1 MRNLKRALSL
11 TLASV
16 MLLGMMVV
24 GSSAAGF
31 PDVDE
36 KDNVEAI
43 EVLQAVGIMV
53 GDKDTGNFRPD
64 APVSRAEM
72 AVVMAVLQN
81 LTTSYYVSTCPF
93 GDVSGSYNW
102 ARGPVGACY
111 ATGVISGR
119 TATTFDPSATVTA
132 VEAAAMMMR
141 ALGYFKYT
149 EDYAGGFN
157 LAVVTQANKI
167 GLFSGIEGD
176 ATSPLTRNQVAK
188 LTLNALQANLVDFTG
203 TPGIEVNGV
212 KIGYKPEYTFRSGT
226 DRKYFAISGQ
236 GNTTD
241 GTTNQAYIQLGEQR
255 YNGDLRLND
264 NATDDFGRPSR
275 YWEYDGKA
283 IGTYAKEELIRA
295 EYTKAVT
302 GRELYDLLGSD
313 LLNDKVWSLDV
324 AIDGIEDYDI
334 DNSLFNGTALNR
346 NNKATVGGTGNG
358 VLTQVF
364 VDTNKHEIDIA
375 IINTYLAKASADYDT
390 RKEILS
396 LDVYGI
402 KEQASH
408 KDNYVKTITA
418 NEDKDDFKVSVDDF
432 DVAGVKK
439 GDLFL
444 VTVADGAI
452 QTMKDVETMS
462 AVEISSFQSRKPAER
477 GTGNLTTGG
486 EKYNFADTAEYDNPC
501 LKAYTDGSGNI
512 NLKDLTYNVYLDE
525 YGYVIGVIEVD
536 KPTNYLFITGVNSG
550 DNNLSNITVKAN
562 AIFLD
567 GTMET
572 IEINR
577 GESDLTLAG
586 NNDDSVIN
594 KWFTYTKDKK
604 DIYTLDAIA
613 EPTTGNGAG
622 VKGQSHVTWN
632 DAATVNRTIDKKHIY
647 MSTVTETLNTSA
659 TTEALAYGNDKSV
672 YIAADIDRIITTGST
687 TDIVISGVSSAVTGI
702 DNVDIKALTEAE
714 AKAAA
719 ATPATPALDNVSH
732 GVYTLYDADG
742 WIIAMVIVGEDN
754 GSNSAFAYVHND
766 SVAQEYLMSDKTYKW
781 ERTVVIDGVETT
793 LTEVNDTRISLLEK
807 MDENKWY
814 RVRTNAN
821 NEVTAILGSPVDD
834 NTLDSDT
841 DVGGKFG
848 DWNLDWDTVPTAYN
862 TNYNAAGQTLVD
874 SFTEPGV
881 ETVLYHEAFINRV
894 PRADGHTLY
903 VEQAVNSGLRFTK
916 DVKVILDQTNDN
928 KRETFFGEGE
938 ADVKQFL
945 KDLHPSNDTAPYT
958 YDYEISAMLKGG
970 VADVIVI
977 KDLVAEGD
985 SGETPIVGEKIDG
998 LWINLTDTAGLTIT
1012 GVTTKATA
1020 PSEEGTVAG
1029 IIDAL
1034 TKAGY
1039 SFDEKDGVVYDATA
1053 NSGAGGWVFNV
1064 YKMIGGQRVNRA
1076 WTWDPTGDAID
1087 TNGVPMTVNGS
1098 AVVVSTASTTWTAVA
1113 TELNITEVG
1122 KWIKLSDGTYEAE
1135 SAGTKI
1141 AADAKAE
1148 FGYYKVTAPTVAAI
1162 DGITVATAV
1171 NGAAG
1176 PIHLKKGATFTVTY
1190 TFGGTYTNTTGGN
1203 KTVTPAGAT
1212 TPNVAASTA
1221 ITGLDNVT
1229 YGVASNVLTITKAAA
1244 ATTATGS
1251 PALTLTYTVTG
1262 TADVTFS

>member
-11 TLASV
+11 TLASI

-31 PDVDE
+31 PDVDDT
-36 KDNVEAI
+36 KNVEAI
-43 EVLQAVGIMV
+43 EVLQAVAVMV

-72 AVVMAVLQN
+72 AVIMSNLLG
-81 LTTSYYVSTCPF
+81 LTTSYYASTCPF
-93 GDVSGSYNW
+93 DDVSGSYSW

-119 TATTFDPSATVTA
+119 TATTFDPAATVTA

-226 DRKYFAISGQ
+226 DRKYFAISSQ

-283 IGTYAKEELIRA
+283 IGTYAKEELIRK

-313 LLNDKVWSLDV
+313 LLNEKVWSLDV

-364 VDTNKHEIDIA
+364 VDTDKHEIDIA
-375 IINTYLAKASADYDT
+375 IINTYLARASADYDT
-390 RKEILS
+390 RKETLS

-402 KEQASH
+402 KEKTGY

-439 GDLFL
+439 GDSFL

-452 QTMKDVETMS
+452 QSMKDVEIMS
-462 AVEISSFQSRKPAER
+462 AVEISSFQSRKPADR

-501 LKAYTDGSGNI
+501 LKAYTDGSANI

-536 KPTNYLFITGVNSG
+536 KPTNYLFITGVNGGKNYLASTTLEAG
-550 DNNLSNITVKAN
+550 

-572 IEINR
+572 IKINN
-577 GESDLTLAG
+577 GDSTFTTALAG
-586 NNDDSVIN
+586 DHNDSRIN
-594 KWFTYTKDKK
+594 KWFTYTKDK
-604 DIYTLDAIA
+604 
-613 EPTTGNGAG
+613 NGAYTVEEVLVDAG
-622 VKGQSHVTWN
+622 AGKKGQSHITWD
-632 DAATVNRTIDKKHIY
+632 DAATVNRTVNKKHIY
-647 MSTVTETLNTSA
+647 MSTITEELNTTA
-659 TTEALAYGNDKSV
+659 TTNALAYGNDKSV
-672 YIAADIDRIITTGST
+672 YISADIDRIITDSSLGDI
-687 TDIVISGVSSAVTGI
+687 DIVISGVNSAVTGI
-702 DNVDIKALTEAE
+702 DNVDIKAMTEAE
-714 AKAAA
+714 ATAARP
-719 ATPATPALDNVSH
+719 TPASPTLTAGDVSH

-821 NEVTAILGSPVDD
+821 NEVTAILGSNAGIDA
-834 NTLDSDT
+834 DT

-848 DWNLDWDTVPTAYN
+848 NWNLAWNSVPTAYN
-862 TNYNAAGQTLVD
+862 TDYDTTGQTLVD

-881 ETVLYHEAFINRV
+881 DTVLYHEAFINRV

-977 KDLVAEGD
+977 KDLVADGD
-985 SGETPIVGEKIDG
+985 SGETPITGEKIDG
-998 LWINLTDTAGLTIT
+998 LFVNLTDTSGLAIT
-1012 GVTTKATA
+1012 AVTTKDTA

-1039 SFDEKDGVVYDATA
+1039 SFDEKDGVVYDAAT
-1053 NSGAGGWVFNV
+1053 SEWQFNV
-1064 YKMIGGQRVNRA
+1064 YKMIGGQRVNRQ
-1076 WTWDPTGDAID
+1076 WTWDGTPAT

-1098 AVVVSTASTTWTAVA
+1098 AVVVSAASTTWNAVA
-1113 TELNITEVG
+1113 TELNIAAADKGTFV
-1122 KWIKLSDGTYEAE
+1122 KWGNGAADCEAVT
-1135 SAGTKI
+1135 AGTKI

-1148 FGYYKVTAPTVAAI
+1148 FGYYSVTLPT
-1162 DGITVATAV
+1162 T
-1171 NGAAG
+1171 GAAVVDVTYTITNSG
-1176 PIHLKKGATFTVTY
+1176 AVSYAKKGATFTLEITLSGTASGTTAK
-1190 TFGGTYTNTTGGN
+1190 TFTVSNGSMVNAAS
-1203 KTVTPAGAT
+1203 VTPASGNA
-1212 TPNVAASTA
+1212 
-1221 ITGLDNVT
+1221 G
-1229 YGVASNVLTITKAAA
+1229 
-1244 ATTATGS
+1244 TATAAIAGGNAFTFT
-1251 PALTLTYTVTG
+1251 PVNAEAYTAVYQITVTVTG
-1262 TADVTFS
+1262 AGNVTFT